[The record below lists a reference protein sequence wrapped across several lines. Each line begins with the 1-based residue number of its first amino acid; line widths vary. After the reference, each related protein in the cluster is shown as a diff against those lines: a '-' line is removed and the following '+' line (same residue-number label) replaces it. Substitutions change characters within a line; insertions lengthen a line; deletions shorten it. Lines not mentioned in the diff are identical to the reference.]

1 MQLTGPSSR
10 QYWLLPLK
18 CICNTIAGCPDKPT
32 LEAASN
38 SSQELGCLHGTL
50 TLHAHCMQATVG
62 DLKEQLVSKA
72 AVPKER
78 QRLIWRGRV
87 LQDGQLLDE
96 AGELALLAPVPCLTS
111 ARNLHI

>member
-1 MQLTGPSSR
+1 M
-10 QYWLLPLK
+10 
-18 CICNTIAGCPDKPT
+18 
-32 LEAASN
+32 
-38 SSQELGCLHGTL
+38 
-50 TLHAHCMQATVG
+50 
-62 DLKEQLVSKA
+62 SKA

-111 ARNLHI
+111 ALTLHNKLALTAVPCPRLQAACSCGRLVKAEHIAVAQVIHRHEGCEPIDLPVTEIQA

>member
-1 MQLTGPSSR
+1 M
-10 QYWLLPLK
+10 
-18 CICNTIAGCPDKPT
+18 A
-32 LEAASN
+32 
-38 SSQELGCLHGTL
+38 L
-50 TLHAHCMQATVG
+50 TLHAHRMQATVG

-72 AVPKER
+72 DVPKER

-111 ARNLHI
+111 ALNLPSRLAPTSVAVSKNSVIC

>member
-1 MQLTGPSSR
+1 
-10 QYWLLPLK
+10 
-18 CICNTIAGCPDKPT
+18 
-32 LEAASN
+32 
-38 SSQELGCLHGTL
+38 
-50 TLHAHCMQATVG
+50 MQATVG

-96 AGELALLAPVPCLTS
+96 AGELLKCFKGARAARLMTCLSLRYRHRGRPHAAPGGAGSQPAASTAPGVC
-111 ARNLHI
+111 R